1 MYSFVGQE
9 GPRCKGK
16 PKQARGGRKV
26 EQPYKEIQII
36 TRYLVLV
43 LVHSESIFQ
52 IMPLTK
58 MGVLHLKRRNGK
70 LNGSQPY

>member
-16 PKQARGGRKV
+16 PKQIRGGRKV

-36 TRYLVLV
+36 THYLVLI
-43 LVHSESIFQ
+43 LVHGASIF
-52 IMPLTK
+52 
-58 MGVLHLKRRNGK
+58 K
-70 LNGSQPY
+70 LCLSQKWEYFI